1 MPASY
6 AHKIREFFR
15 FKWLRVATITSE
27 LKMVH
32 HNRWF
37 RTFSV
42 RTLSALN
49 YIFIFTKLNLRLVAT
64 SLSLSMERCMAL
76 ERLFLFEGECLSA
89 AKIRQN
95 HLLVL
100 NRFKKIQ

>member
-32 HNRWF
+32 HNCWF

-42 RTLSALN
+42 RTLPALN
-49 YIFIFTKLNLRLVAT
+49 YIFIFRKLNLRLVAT

-95 HLLVL
+95 
-100 NRFKKIQ
+100 K